1 MRGRAS
7 CQRGP
12 GKRAHRGTANVGRAA
27 GDGQSRITG
36 KELRWALKR
45 SLLTAPAATAPVAD
59 VLAIGTA
66 GAPPAV
72 GHVKVPAPS
81 PAKQTGNSWGLTAVI
96 RIASGQAR

>member
-12 GKRAHRGTANVGRAA
+12 GKRAQRGRGNVGRAA
-27 GDGQSRITG
+27 GDGQSRRIGTA
-36 KELRWALKR
+36 LRSALQL
-45 SLLTAPAATAPVAD
+45 SLLTAAAATAPVAD

-72 GHVKVPAPS
+72 GHAKVPAPS
-81 PAKQTGNSWGLTAVI
+81 PAKHTGNAWGLTEVD
-96 RIASGQAR
+96 RKSVG